1 MKIFSPIF
9 SSISFIVLGFIFR
22 SVIHFE
28 LLLIHSSWYGLI
40 LSLSLL
46 FFFFLVHGI
55 SQARILEWVA
65 MPNLLQGIFPIRG
78 LNPGLLHCRWILYH
92 LCHQGSPWILEWVA
106 IPYPGY
112 HSDPGIELGSPA
124 LQADS
129 LPSEL
134 PGKSPA
140 QLNLYKILFIV
151 GFFFFSN
158 FEFFNMALKYYFYQL
173 LGFWV
178 LPSFH
183 TRFWGLSHPSPP
195 ALCKFLLP
203 GLLSP
208 LPLFPDS
215 QEHWQFLHFIL

>member
-28 LLLIHSSWYGLI
+28 LLLIHTSWYGLM

-46 FFFFLVHGI
+46 FFLVHGI

-65 MPNLLQGIFPIRG
+65 MPHLLQGIFPIQG

-112 HSDPGIELGSPA
+112 LSNPGIELGSPA

-134 PGKSPA
+134 PGKSLCLAMWISSCFSIICWRNCP
-140 QLNLYKILFIV
+140 LFIKLPLLFV
-151 GFFFFSN
+151 KN
-158 FEFFNMALKYYFYQL
+158 QL
-173 LGFWV
+173 PMFIWV
-178 LPSFH
+178 LVSIVH
-183 TRFWGLSHPSPP
+183 RMGKRGWRLSR
-195 ALCKFLLP
+195 AYNL
-203 GLLSP
+203 
-208 LPLFPDS
+208 
-215 QEHWQFLHFIL
+215 